1 MTHGSS
7 FSGIGGFD
15 LAAEWVGWQNLF
27 NREIDPFCQTVLKHH
42 FPDAEQFTDIRTADF
57 AVYRGLIDVFTG
69 GFPCQS
75 FSVAGKQKG
84 TEDDRYL
91 WPEMLGVIR
100 VIRPRWVVGENVYGI
115 VSWSDGLVFEQV
127 CADLE
132 AEGYEVQPYV
142 LPACGVG
149 APHQR
154 YRTWFV
160 AKNTECV
167 RCDGIKSEK
176 ESEVRGFGQSGAG
189 NHVRVRDGAKVVE
202 NSDSL
207 GCCGQGV
214 LCQQPGRAATIG
226 TGTTRIPGLREELA
240 NDVTNCPDAG
250 IEDVRERKDKVLSG
264 GASADTT
271 NKRYRERIGQGCQI
285 RKRGVFQGEQTGCP
299 LGSTVAGSDCER
311 PAPHTDGRGLPERD
325 AEPGRKESYTATQRH
340 CSVPNWRN
348 FPTQSPVRRGDDG
361 LSDWLDFDAVFE
373 GIPTPRRAKAYNR
386 WREQAIKAYGN
397 AVVPQ
402 VVLQIFETINEY
414 EALSRAERS
423 GK

>member
-1 MTHGSS
+1 MTHGSL

-27 NREIDPFCQTVLKHH
+27 NCEIDPFCQTVLKHH

-57 AVYRGLIDVFTG
+57 ARYKDRLDVLTG
-69 GFPCQS
+69 GFPCQP
-75 FSVAGKQKG
+75 FSTAGKRKG

-100 VIRPRWVVGENVYGI
+100 TVRPRWIVGENVYGI
-115 VSWSDGLVFEQV
+115 VSWSDGLVFKQV
-127 CADLE
+127 CVDLE

-160 AKNTECV
+160 A
-167 RCDGIKSEK
+167 
-176 ESEVRGFGQSGAG
+176 
-189 NHVRVRDGAKVVE
+189 H
-202 NSDSL
+202 
-207 GCCGQGV
+207 
-214 LCQQPGRAATIG
+214 RA
-226 TGTTRIPGLREELA
+226 
-240 NDVTNCPDAG
+240 DAG
-250 IEDVRERKDKVLSG
+250 IEDVRERKDEILSG
-264 GASADTT
+264 GVAADTDGHRFRLW
-271 NKRYRERIGQGCQI
+271 KGKQIAIG
-285 RKRGVFQGEQTGCP
+285 
-299 LGSTVAGSDCER
+299 GSESPTHLSDEI
-311 PAPHTDGRGLPERD
+311 
-325 AEPGRKESYTATQRH
+325 PGWQD
-340 CSVPNWRN
+340 

-373 GIPTPRRAKAYNR
+373 GIPTPRRIKKACNR

>member
-27 NREIDPFCQTVLKHH
+27 NCEIDPFCQTVLKHH

-57 AVYRGLIDVFTG
+57 ARYKGRIDVLTG

-160 AKNTECV
+160 A
-167 RCDGIKSEK
+167 
-176 ESEVRGFGQSGAG
+176 
-189 NHVRVRDGAKVVE
+189 H
-202 NSDSL
+202 
-207 GCCGQGV
+207 
-214 LCQQPGRAATIG
+214 RA
-226 TGTTRIPGLREELA
+226 
-240 NDVTNCPDAG
+240 DAG
-250 IEDVRERKDKVLSG
+250 IEDVRERKDEILSAG
-264 GASADTT
+264 VAADTESQ
-271 NKRYRERIGQGCQI
+271 RYESQQ
-285 RKRGVFQGEQTGCP
+285 
-299 LGSTVAGSDCER
+299 AR
-311 PAPHTDGRGLPERD
+311 PAKLQSQKRSVLHGGGGDGKVQSW
-325 AEPGRKESYTATQRH
+325 A
-340 CSVPNWRN
+340 N

-361 LSDWLDFDAVFE
+361 LSDWLEFDAVFE

>member
-27 NREIDPFCQTVLKHH
+27 NCEIDLFCQTVLKHH
-42 FPDAEQFTDIRTADF
+42 FPNAEQFTDIRTADF

-75 FSVAGKQKG
+75 FSVAGKRKG

-100 VIRPRWVVGENVYGI
+100 VVRPRWVVGENVYGI

-160 AKNTECV
+160 A
-167 RCDGIKSEK
+167 
-176 ESEVRGFGQSGAG
+176 
-189 NHVRVRDGAKVVE
+189 H
-202 NSDSL
+202 
-207 GCCGQGV
+207 
-214 LCQQPGRAATIG
+214 RA
-226 TGTTRIPGLREELA
+226 
-240 NDVTNCPDAG
+240 DAG
-250 IEDVRERKDKVLSG
+250 IEDVRERKDEILSG
-264 GASADTT
+264 GDAADTDGHRFRLW
-271 NKRYRERIGQGCQI
+271 KGKQIAIG
-285 RKRGVFQGEQTGCP
+285 
-299 LGSTVAGSDCER
+299 GSESPTHLSDEI
-311 PAPHTDGRGLPERD
+311 
-325 AEPGRKESYTATQRH
+325 PGWQD
-340 CSVPNWRN
+340 

-386 WREQAIKAYGN
+386 WRNQAIKAYGN

>member
-27 NREIDPFCQTVLKHH
+27 NCEIDPFCQTVLKHH

-57 AVYRGLIDVFTG
+57 ARYKGRIDVFTG
-69 GFPCQS
+69 GFPCQP
-75 FSVAGKQKG
+75 FSTAGKQKG

-100 VIRPRWVVGENVYGI
+100 VVRPRWVVGENVYGI

-160 AKNTECV
+160 A
-167 RCDGIKSEK
+167 
-176 ESEVRGFGQSGAG
+176 
-189 NHVRVRDGAKVVE
+189 H
-202 NSDSL
+202 
-207 GCCGQGV
+207 
-214 LCQQPGRAATIG
+214 RA
-226 TGTTRIPGLREELA
+226 
-240 NDVTNCPDAG
+240 DAG
-250 IEDVRERKDKVLSG
+250 IEDVRERKDEILSG

-271 NKRYRERIGQGCQI
+271 NKRCRERIGQGCQI
-285 RKRGVFQGEQTGCP
+285 RKRDVFQGEQTGCP

-311 PAPHTDGRGLPERD
+311 PAPHTQCLGSGQVCQNIQSGQSNGKRIDGVSGERDDSYAEGQRFSERD

-340 CSVPNWRN
+340 CSIPRWKN

-386 WREQAIKAYGN
+386 WREHAIKAYGN

>member
-27 NREIDPFCQTVLKHH
+27 NCEIDPFCQTVLKHH
-42 FPDAEQFTDIRTADF
+42 FPYAEQFTDIRTADF
-57 AVYRGLIDVFTG
+57 ARYKGRIDVFTG
-69 GFPCQS
+69 GFPCQP
-75 FSVAGKQKG
+75 FSTAGKQKG

-100 VIRPRWVVGENVYGI
+100 VVRPRWVVVENVYGI

-160 AKNTECV
+160 A
-167 RCDGIKSEK
+167 
-176 ESEVRGFGQSGAG
+176 
-189 NHVRVRDGAKVVE
+189 H
-202 NSDSL
+202 
-207 GCCGQGV
+207 
-214 LCQQPGRAATIG
+214 RA
-226 TGTTRIPGLREELA
+226 
-240 NDVTNCPDAG
+240 DAG
-250 IEDVRERKDKVLSG
+250 IEDVRERKDEISSA
-264 GASADTT
+264 GASADTDGHRFRLW
-271 NKRYRERIGQGCQI
+271 KGKQIAIG
-285 RKRGVFQGEQTGCP
+285 
-299 LGSTVAGSDCER
+299 GSESPTHLSDEI
-311 PAPHTDGRGLPERD
+311 
-325 AEPGRKESYTATQRH
+325 PGWQD
-340 CSVPNWRN
+340 

-373 GIPTPRRAKAYNR
+373 GILTPRRAKAYNR

-423 GK
+423 GR

>member
-27 NREIDPFCQTVLKHH
+27 NCEIDPFCQTVLKHH
-42 FPDAEQFTDIRTADF
+42 FPNAEQFTDIRTADF
-57 AVYRGLIDVFTG
+57 ARYKGRIDVFTG
-69 GFPCQS
+69 GFPCQP

-100 VIRPRWVVGENVYGI
+100 VVRPRWVVGENVYGI

-160 AKNTECV
+160 AKNTKCV
-167 RCDGIKSEK
+167 RRNRIESEEKSEVGRFR
-176 ESEVRGFGQSGAG
+176 ESGAG
-189 NHVRVRDGAKVVE
+189 DHVRVRGEEGATAH
-202 NSDSL
+202 
-207 GCCGQGV
+207 
-214 LCQQPGRAATIG
+214 RA
-226 TGTTRIPGLREELA
+226 
-240 NDVTNCPDAG
+240 DAG
-250 IEDVRERKDKVLSG
+250 IEDVRERKDEILSG
-264 GASADTT
+264 GAAADTQCLGSGQVRQ
-271 NKRYRERIGQGCQI
+271 NIQSGQSNGKRINGVSGERVASYSESAGLSPCQERQGQEQPRRRNERISI
-285 RKRGVFQGEQTGCP
+285 P
-299 LGSTVAGSDCER
+299 
-311 PAPHTDGRGLPERD
+311 
-325 AEPGRKESYTATQRH
+325 
-340 CSVPNWRN
+340 PNWRN

-397 AVVPQ
+397 AIVPQ

>member
-27 NREIDPFCQTVLKHH
+27 NCEIDPFCQTVLKHH

-69 GFPCQS
+69 GFPCQP
-75 FSVAGKQKG
+75 FSTAGKQKG

-100 VIRPRWVVGENVYGI
+100 VVQPRWVVGENVYGI

-160 AKNTECV
+160 A
-167 RCDGIKSEK
+167 
-176 ESEVRGFGQSGAG
+176 
-189 NHVRVRDGAKVVE
+189 H
-202 NSDSL
+202 
-207 GCCGQGV
+207 
-214 LCQQPGRAATIG
+214 RA
-226 TGTTRIPGLREELA
+226 
-240 NDVTNCPDAG
+240 DAG
-250 IEDVRERKDKVLSG
+250 IEDVRERKDEILSG
-264 GASADTT
+264 GASADTESQ
-271 NKRYRERIGQGCQI
+271 RYESQQ
-285 RKRGVFQGEQTGCP
+285 
-299 LGSTVAGSDCER
+299 AR
-311 PAPHTDGRGLPERD
+311 PAKLQSQKRSVLHGGGGDGKVQSWAD
-325 AEPGRKESYTATQRH
+325 
-340 CSVPNWRN
+340 
-348 FPTQSPVRRGDDG
+348 FPTQSPVCSRDDG
-361 LSDWLDFDAVFE
+361 LSCGLD
-373 GIPTPRRAKAYNR
+373 GITFSK
-386 WREQAIKAYGN
+386 WRTESIKAYGN

-423 GK
+423 GR

>member
-1 MTHGSS
+1 M
-7 FSGIGGFD
+7 
-15 LAAEWVGWQNLF
+15 
-27 NREIDPFCQTVLKHH
+27 
-42 FPDAEQFTDIRTADF
+42 
-57 AVYRGLIDVFTG
+57 FTG

-75 FSVAGKQKG
+75 FSVAGKRKG

-100 VIRPRWVVGENVYGI
+100 VVRPRWVVGENVYGI

-160 AKNTECV
+160 A
-167 RCDGIKSEK
+167 
-176 ESEVRGFGQSGAG
+176 
-189 NHVRVRDGAKVVE
+189 H
-202 NSDSL
+202 
-207 GCCGQGV
+207 
-214 LCQQPGRAATIG
+214 RA
-226 TGTTRIPGLREELA
+226 
-240 NDVTNCPDAG
+240 DAG
-250 IEDVRERKDKVLSG
+250 IEDVRERKDEILSG
-264 GASADTT
+264 GDAADTDGHRFRLW
-271 NKRYRERIGQGCQI
+271 KGKQIAIG
-285 RKRGVFQGEQTGCP
+285 
-299 LGSTVAGSDCER
+299 GSESPTHLSDEI
-311 PAPHTDGRGLPERD
+311 
-325 AEPGRKESYTATQRH
+325 PGWQD
-340 CSVPNWRN
+340 

-373 GIPTPRRAKAYNR
+373 GIPTPRRPKAYNR
-386 WREQAIKAYGN
+386 WRNQAIKAYGN

-423 GK
+423 WK

>member
-27 NREIDPFCQTVLKHH
+27 NCEIDPFCQTILKHH

-57 AVYRGLIDVFTG
+57 ARYKGRIDVFTG
-69 GFPCQS
+69 GFPCQP
-75 FSVAGKQKG
+75 FSTAGKQKG

-100 VIRPRWVVGENVYGI
+100 VVQPRWVVGENVYGI

-160 AKNTECV
+160 A
-167 RCDGIKSEK
+167 
-176 ESEVRGFGQSGAG
+176 
-189 NHVRVRDGAKVVE
+189 H
-202 NSDSL
+202 
-207 GCCGQGV
+207 
-214 LCQQPGRAATIG
+214 RA
-226 TGTTRIPGLREELA
+226 
-240 NDVTNCPDAG
+240 DAG
-250 IEDVRERKDKVLSG
+250 IEDVRERKDEILSG
-264 GASADTT
+264 GAAADTDGHRFRLW
-271 NKRYRERIGQGCQI
+271 KGKQIAIG
-285 RKRGVFQGEQTGCP
+285 
-299 LGSTVAGSDCER
+299 GSESPTHLSDEI
-311 PAPHTDGRGLPERD
+311 
-325 AEPGRKESYTATQRH
+325 PGWQD
-340 CSVPNWRN
+340 

-373 GIPTPRRAKAYNR
+373 GIQTPRRIKKAYNR

-397 AVVPQ
+397 AIVPQ

>member
-27 NREIDPFCQTVLKHH
+27 NCEIDPFCQTVLKHH

-57 AVYRGLIDVFTG
+57 ARYKGRIDVFTG
-69 GFPCQS
+69 GFPCQP
-75 FSVAGKQKG
+75 FSTAGKQKG

-100 VIRPRWVVGENVYGI
+100 VVRPRWVVGENVYGI

-160 AKNTECV
+160 A
-167 RCDGIKSEK
+167 
-176 ESEVRGFGQSGAG
+176 
-189 NHVRVRDGAKVVE
+189 H
-202 NSDSL
+202 
-207 GCCGQGV
+207 
-214 LCQQPGRAATIG
+214 RA
-226 TGTTRIPGLREELA
+226 
-240 NDVTNCPDAG
+240 DAG
-250 IEDVRERKDKVLSG
+250 IEDVRERKDEILSA
-264 GASADTT
+264 GASADTDGHRFRLW
-271 NKRYRERIGQGCQI
+271 KGKQIAIG
-285 RKRGVFQGEQTGCP
+285 
-299 LGSTVAGSDCER
+299 GSESPTHLSDEI
-311 PAPHTDGRGLPERD
+311 
-325 AEPGRKESYTATQRH
+325 PGWQD
-340 CSVPNWRN
+340 

>member
-27 NREIDPFCQTVLKHH
+27 NCEIDPFCQTVLKHH

-57 AVYRGLIDVFTG
+57 ARYKGRIDVFTG
-69 GFPCQS
+69 GFPCQP
-75 FSVAGKQKG
+75 FSTAGKQKG

-264 GASADTT
+264 GDVADTQCLGSGQVRQNIQSGQSNGKRIDGVSGERDDSYAESRGLSIAGET
-271 NKRYRERIGQGCQI
+271 RYRRTRFADYDSI
-285 RKRGVFQGEQTGCP
+285 
-299 LGSTVAGSDCER
+299 
-311 PAPHTDGRGLPERD
+311 
-325 AEPGRKESYTATQRH
+325 
-340 CSVPNWRN
+340 PNWRN

-373 GIPTPRRAKAYNR
+373 GIPTPRRIKKAYNR

-414 EALSRAERS
+414 ETLSRAERS

>member
-27 NREIDPFCQTVLKHH
+27 NCEIDPFCQTVLKHH

-57 AVYRGLIDVFTG
+57 ARYKGRIDVFTG
-69 GFPCQS
+69 GFPCQP
-75 FSVAGKQKG
+75 FSVAGKRKG

-100 VIRPRWVVGENVYGI
+100 VVQPRWVVGENVYGI

-160 AKNTECV
+160 A
-167 RCDGIKSEK
+167 
-176 ESEVRGFGQSGAG
+176 
-189 NHVRVRDGAKVVE
+189 H
-202 NSDSL
+202 
-207 GCCGQGV
+207 
-214 LCQQPGRAATIG
+214 RA
-226 TGTTRIPGLREELA
+226 
-240 NDVTNCPDAG
+240 DAG
-250 IEDVRERKDKVLSG
+250 IEDVRERKDEILSG
-264 GASADTT
+264 GDAADTDGHRFRLW
-271 NKRYRERIGQGCQI
+271 KGKQIAIG
-285 RKRGVFQGEQTGCP
+285 
-299 LGSTVAGSDCER
+299 GSESPTHLSDEI
-311 PAPHTDGRGLPERD
+311 
-325 AEPGRKESYTATQRH
+325 PGWQD
-340 CSVPNWRN
+340 

-373 GIPTPRRAKAYNR
+373 GIPTPRRIKKACNR

>member
-27 NREIDPFCQTVLKHH
+27 NCEIDPFCQTVLKHH

-69 GFPCQS
+69 GFPCQP
-75 FSVAGKQKG
+75 FSTAGKQKG

-100 VIRPRWVVGENVYGI
+100 VVQPRWVVGENVYGI

-160 AKNTECV
+160 A
-167 RCDGIKSEK
+167 
-176 ESEVRGFGQSGAG
+176 
-189 NHVRVRDGAKVVE
+189 H
-202 NSDSL
+202 
-207 GCCGQGV
+207 
-214 LCQQPGRAATIG
+214 RA
-226 TGTTRIPGLREELA
+226 
-240 NDVTNCPDAG
+240 DAG
-250 IEDVRERKDKVLSG
+250 IEDVRERKDEILSG
-264 GASADTT
+264 GVAADTDGHRFRLW
-271 NKRYRERIGQGCQI
+271 KGKQIAIG
-285 RKRGVFQGEQTGCP
+285 
-299 LGSTVAGSDCER
+299 GSESPTHLSDEI
-311 PAPHTDGRGLPERD
+311 
-325 AEPGRKESYTATQRH
+325 PGWQD
-340 CSVPNWRN
+340 

-373 GIPTPRRAKAYNR
+373 GIPTPRRIKKACNR

>member
-27 NREIDPFCQTVLKHH
+27 NCEIDPFCQTVLKHH

-57 AVYRGLIDVFTG
+57 ARYKGRIDVFTG
-69 GFPCQS
+69 GFPCQP
-75 FSVAGKQKG
+75 FSAAGKRKG

-100 VIRPRWVVGENVYGI
+100 VVRPRWVVGENVYGI

-127 CADLE
+127 CVDLE

-160 AKNTECV
+160 A
-167 RCDGIKSEK
+167 
-176 ESEVRGFGQSGAG
+176 
-189 NHVRVRDGAKVVE
+189 H
-202 NSDSL
+202 
-207 GCCGQGV
+207 
-214 LCQQPGRAATIG
+214 RA
-226 TGTTRIPGLREELA
+226 
-240 NDVTNCPDAG
+240 DAG
-250 IEDVRERKDKVLSG
+250 IEDVRERKDEILSG
-264 GASADTT
+264 GDAADTDGHRFRLW
-271 NKRYRERIGQGCQI
+271 KGKQIAIG
-285 RKRGVFQGEQTGCP
+285 
-299 LGSTVAGSDCER
+299 GSESPTHLSDEI
-311 PAPHTDGRGLPERD
+311 
-325 AEPGRKESYTATQRH
+325 PGWQD
-340 CSVPNWRN
+340 

-373 GIPTPRRAKAYNR
+373 GIPTPRRPKAYNR
-386 WREQAIKAYGN
+386 WRKQAIKAYGN

>member
-27 NREIDPFCQTVLKHH
+27 NCEIDPFCQTVLKHH

-57 AVYRGLIDVFTG
+57 ARYKGRIDVFTG

-75 FSVAGKQKG
+75 FSVAGKRKG

-100 VIRPRWVVGENVYGI
+100 VVRPRWVVGENVYGI

-160 AKNTECV
+160 A
-167 RCDGIKSEK
+167 
-176 ESEVRGFGQSGAG
+176 
-189 NHVRVRDGAKVVE
+189 H
-202 NSDSL
+202 
-207 GCCGQGV
+207 
-214 LCQQPGRAATIG
+214 RA
-226 TGTTRIPGLREELA
+226 
-240 NDVTNCPDAG
+240 DAG
-250 IEDVRERKDKVLSG
+250 IEDVRERKDEILSG
-264 GASADTT
+264 GVAADTDGHRFRLW
-271 NKRYRERIGQGCQI
+271 KGKQIAIG
-285 RKRGVFQGEQTGCP
+285 
-299 LGSTVAGSDCER
+299 GSESPTHLSDEI
-311 PAPHTDGRGLPERD
+311 
-325 AEPGRKESYTATQRH
+325 PG
-340 CSVPNWRN
+340 WRN

-373 GIPTPRRAKAYNR
+373 GIPTPQRAKAYNR

-423 GK
+423 GR

>member
-27 NREIDPFCQTVLKHH
+27 NCEIDPFCQTVLKHH

-57 AVYRGLIDVFTG
+57 ARYKGRIDVFTG
-69 GFPCQS
+69 GFPCQP
-75 FSVAGKQKG
+75 FSTAGKQKG

-100 VIRPRWVVGENVYGI
+100 VVRPRWVVGENVYGI

-160 AKNTECV
+160 A
-167 RCDGIKSEK
+167 
-176 ESEVRGFGQSGAG
+176 
-189 NHVRVRDGAKVVE
+189 H
-202 NSDSL
+202 
-207 GCCGQGV
+207 
-214 LCQQPGRAATIG
+214 RA
-226 TGTTRIPGLREELA
+226 
-240 NDVTNCPDAG
+240 DAG
-250 IEDVRERKDKVLSG
+250 IEDVRERKDEILSG
-264 GASADTT
+264 GAAADTT
-271 NKRYRERIGQGCQI
+271 NKRCRERIGQGCQI

-311 PAPHTDGRGLPERD
+311 SAPHTESAGLPPCHERQEQEQPRRRNERVSIPPD
-325 AEPGRKESYTATQRH
+325 
-340 CSVPNWRN
+340 WRN

-361 LSDWLDFDAVFE
+361 FSDWLDFDAVFE
-373 GIPTPRRAKAYNR
+373 GIPTPRRIKKAYNR

>member
-27 NREIDPFCQTVLKHH
+27 NCEIDPFCQTVLKHH
-42 FPDAEQFTDIRTADF
+42 FPNAEQFTDIRTADF
-57 AVYRGLIDVFTG
+57 ARYKGRIDVFTG

-75 FSVAGKQKG
+75 FSVAGKRKG

-100 VIRPRWVVGENVYGI
+100 VVRPRWVVGENVYGI

-160 AKNTECV
+160 A
-167 RCDGIKSEK
+167 
-176 ESEVRGFGQSGAG
+176 
-189 NHVRVRDGAKVVE
+189 H
-202 NSDSL
+202 
-207 GCCGQGV
+207 
-214 LCQQPGRAATIG
+214 RA
-226 TGTTRIPGLREELA
+226 
-240 NDVTNCPDAG
+240 DAG
-250 IEDVRERKDKVLSG
+250 IEDVRERKDEILSG
-264 GASADTT
+264 GASADTQCLGSGQVHQNIQSGQPNGKRIDGVSGERDDSYAESRGLSIAGET
-271 NKRYRERIGQGCQI
+271 RYRRTRFADYDSI
-285 RKRGVFQGEQTGCP
+285 
-299 LGSTVAGSDCER
+299 
-311 PAPHTDGRGLPERD
+311 
-325 AEPGRKESYTATQRH
+325 
-340 CSVPNWRN
+340 PNWRN
-348 FPTQSPVRRGDDG
+348 FPTQSPVCSRDDG
-361 LSDWLDFDAVFE
+361 LSCGLD
-373 GIPTPRRAKAYNR
+373 GITFSK
-386 WREQAIKAYGN
+386 WRTESIKAYGN